1 MPADTVQVDHDAMAS
16 ISQRFGDQSDQVR
29 AQYDKIMHQ
38 LDVLKNGAWIGP
50 NADKYAEIM
59 EGTLLPAI
67 QRLFKALDQAGN
79 TTKEVAK
86 MMRDADEET
95 KSLFPV

>member
-1 MPADTVQVDHDAMAS
+1 MAEQTIQVDHDQMAS

-38 LDVLKNGAWIGP
+38 LDVLKQGAWIGQ
-50 NADKYAEIM
+50 NADKCFEIM
-59 EGTLLPAI
+59 EGTLLPAV
-67 QRLFKALDQAGN
+67 QRLSKALDQASS
-79 TTKEVAK
+79 TTREVAK

-95 KSLFPV
+95 KGLFPA